1 MSSSGATW
9 GDRSLSATR
18 VCSAFTRPSLR
29 QAGAPGSTWAARVL
43 SVTERGLG
51 GRGAV
56 AFVTMAAVGRRT
68 DPRSAEI
75 EAEAPELLRVALP
88 VLGDLDVEVE
98 VDLGPEQAFD
108 AAAGLRADRLESA
121 PAAADDDRLLAGTFD
136 EERSE
141 ERRVGKGRRP
151 RGV

>member
-75 EAEAPELLRVALP
+75 EAEA
-88 VLGDLDVEVE
+88 
-98 VDLGPEQAFD
+98 
-108 AAAGLRADRLESA
+108 
-121 PAAADDDRLLAGTFD
+121 
-136 EERSE
+136 RSE
-141 ERRVGKGRRP
+141 EHTSELQS
-151 RGV
+151 RGHLVCRLLL